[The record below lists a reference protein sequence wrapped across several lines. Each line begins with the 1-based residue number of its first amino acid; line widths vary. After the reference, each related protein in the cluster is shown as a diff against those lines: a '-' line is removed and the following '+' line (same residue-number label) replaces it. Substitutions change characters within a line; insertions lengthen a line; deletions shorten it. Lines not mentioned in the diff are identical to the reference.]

1 MTGDPEFVNR
11 DESLYPPSSHI
22 APHDLDRSIVDRYGR
37 LLKEEAILNRT
48 VAQATAKVER
58 LRYRIVQAGYDN
70 DAIAGKNQAER
81 DRQEALYLEGDE
93 ALAQALD
100 SLEVLEDHLSFTVA
114 ERKAEETYLSLQRAY
129 WYAQGGRL

>member
-1 MTGDPEFVNR
+1 MTGE
-11 DESLYPPSSHI
+11 PSYI
-22 APHDLDRSIVDRYGR
+22 AKPIVQYITPQDLDRSTVDRYGR

-58 LRYRIVQAGYDN
+58 LRYHIIQAGYDN
-70 DAIAGKNQAER
+70 NAIAGKNQAER

-93 ALAQALD
+93 ALARALD
-100 SLEVLEDHLSFTVA
+100 SLKIMEDHLSFTVA